1 MPLTSFIGS
10 MQQFTHIR
18 DLYKPVQPAV
28 SAADEAV
35 SYVEML
41 PCPAL
46 QPYIYCYWQLK
57 TNVAA
62 LEPFPYR
69 VVADGCMDIFFV
81 PGNAAETW
89 LMGIS
94 DAYTE
99 FPLTGDFHFAGIRFL
114 PGIFPQL
121 YHVPADAFTGKTEN
135 LAAID
140 PELTRQLADRCA
152 GIQQPEA
159 LALVLDELLLGLIGG
174 KTFSPDGRFYEA
186 LDLILRHNGT
196 IQLEKEIQTGISPR
210 QLRRMF
216 GQYVGDTPKAFSSIV
231 RFQRIL
237 QAKPSSRSLREDK
250 LFFDAGYYDQ
260 SHFIREFRR
269 FYGLTPGQA
278 WGR

>member
-1 MPLTSFIGS
+1 
-10 MQQFTHIR
+10 MQAFSHIR
-18 DLYKPVQPAV
+18 DLYKPIQPAV
-28 SAADEAV
+28 PETGAAV
-35 SYVEML
+35 SYVELL

-57 TNVAA
+57 TNVPAV
-62 LEPFPYR
+62 EPFPYR
-69 VVADGCMDIFFV
+69 VVADGCIDIFFE

-89 LMGIS
+89 VMGIS

-99 FPLTGDFHFAGIRFL
+99 FPLTGDFHYAGIRFL

-121 YHVPADAFTGKTEN
+121 FRIPADTLTGRTEH
-135 LAAID
+135 LDTID
-140 PELTRQLADRCA
+140 PHLTRQLAQRCA
-152 GIQQPEA
+152 GILLPEA
-159 LALVLDELLLGLIGG
+159 MGILLDEIFGELIAG
-174 KTFSPDGRFYEA
+174 KTFRPDGRFYDA
-186 LDLILRHNGT
+186 LDLILRHNGA
-196 IQLEKEIQTGISPR
+196 IQLEKEVQTGISPR

-216 GQYVGDTPKAFSSIV
+216 AQYVGDTPKAFSSIV

-237 QAKPSSRSLREDK
+237 QAKPSSRCIRENK

-278 WGR
+278 WDR

>member
-1 MPLTSFIGS
+1 
-10 MQQFTHIR
+10 MQVFTHIR
-18 DLYKPVQPAV
+18 DLYKPIQPSA
-28 SAADEAV
+28 SAAGDTV
-35 SYVEML
+35 NYTEML

-57 TNVAA
+57 ATTPVA
-62 LEPFPYR
+62 EPFPYR
-69 VVADGCMDIFFV
+69 VVADGCMDIFFE
-81 PGNAAETW
+81 PGNVSETW
-89 LMGIS
+89 VMGIS
-94 DAYTE
+94 DAFTE
-99 FPLTGDFHFAGIRFL
+99 FPLTGAFHYAGIRFL

-121 YHVPADAFTGKTEN
+121 YHIGADSLTNRTEALSN
-135 LAAID
+135 ID
-140 PELTRQLADRCA
+140 PQLALQLANRCA
-152 GIQQPEA
+152 GVQSHEA
-159 LALVLDELLLGLIGG
+159 MSLLLDEIFLELITG
-174 KTFSPDGRFYEA
+174 KIFRPDGRFYDA

-196 IQLEKEIQTGISPR
+196 ILLDKEVQTGISPR

-237 QAKPSSRSLREDK
+237 QAKPSSMSLRENK

>member
-1 MPLTSFIGS
+1 
-10 MQQFTHIR
+10 MQAFSHIR
-18 DLYKPVQPAV
+18 DLYRPIQPAV
-28 SAADEAV
+28 PASGQAV
-35 SYVEML
+35 SYVELL

-57 TNVAA
+57 TNAPAV
-62 LEPFPYR
+62 EPFPYR
-69 VVADGCMDIFFV
+69 VVADGCMDIFFE
-81 PGNAAETW
+81 PGNEAETW

-99 FPLTGDFHFAGIRFL
+99 FPLTGDFHYAGVRFL

-121 YHVPADAFTGKTEN
+121 YRIPADAFTGKTEN
-135 LAAID
+135 LRHID
-140 PELTRQLADRCA
+140 PQLARELAVRCA
-152 GIQQPEA
+152 GILQPEA
-159 LALVLDELLLGLIGG
+159 LGLVLDEIFLALIAG
-174 KTFSPDGRFYEA
+174 KTFSPDHRFYDA

-237 QAKPSSRSLREDK
+237 QAKPSLRSLREDK